1 MIMHPTASE
10 MPEFLHRFASFFEN
24 AGYQCLLVGGSIRA
38 AALGRPVKD
47 FDIATDA
54 RPETVRKL
62 FRRTIPTGIQHGTV
76 TVLFAGH
83 SLEVTTFRAESDYS
97 DGRHPDTVEFGVS
110 LEADLSRRDF
120 TVNAMALDLRTGDFV
135 DPHGGLEDLRNGVVR
150 TVGAPEQRFREDGLR
165 LLRAV
170 RFCSTLGF
178 RLEGNTFEGMK
189 ATHTALVG
197 VSAERVREELLK
209 SLTAPSAVSVMETLE
224 HTLLREHVFFLD
236 ADRCSDLYTAGER
249 TGGVD
254 LVSSEY
260 PIVRLAALIALSG
273 ASDAVQEGRRLAK
286 ALKLSNRD
294 RDSVLQLLALEG
306 VSEHALENEASVR
319 DILSRFDP
327 ELVRELAM
335 FTSAVTEP
343 HDSGRAARIESRFRN
358 VLATQPPLQVSDLA
372 IGGEDL
378 KQELAIPPGRE
389 IGILLRA
396 LLQHVIQ
403 HPGDNT
409 REILLKHAEELR
421 SRDQGHSVR

>member
-1 MIMHPTASE
+1 MSTHPTASE

-24 AGYQCLLVGGSIRA
+24 AGYQCLLVGGSIRD

-54 RPETVRKL
+54 RPEAVRKL
-62 FRRTIPTGIQHGTV
+62 FSRTIPTGIQHGTV

-83 SLEVTTFRAESDYS
+83 GLEVTTFRAESDYS
-97 DGRHPDTVEFGVS
+97 DGRHPDAVEFGVS

-120 TVNAMALDLRTGDFV
+120 TVNAMALDLRTGDFL
-135 DPHGGLEDLRNGVVR
+135 DPHGGLEDLRSGVVR

-170 RFCSTLGF
+170 RFSSTLGF
-178 RLEGNTFEGMK
+178 RLDERTFEGMK
-189 ATHTALVG
+189 ATHTALEG

-209 SLTAPSAVSVMETLE
+209 SLTAASAVSVLATLE
-224 HTLLREHVFFLD
+224 HTLLRKHVFFLD
-236 ADRCSDLYTAGER
+236 TDGPSELYTVRER

-254 LVSSEY
+254 LVSREY
-260 PIVRLAALIALSG
+260 PLVRLAALIALSG
-273 ASDAVQEGRRLAK
+273 ATDAEREGRRLTS

-294 RDSVLQLLALEG
+294 RNLVLQLLALES
-306 VSEHALENEASVR
+306 VSEHALESDASVR
-319 DILSRFDP
+319 VILSHFDP
-327 ELVRELAM
+327 EHVTELAM

-343 HDSGRAARIESRFRN
+343 HDSGRAGRLESRFRQ
-358 VLATQPPLQVSDLA
+358 VLATQPPLRISDLA

-403 HPGDNT
+403 QPDHNT
-409 REILLKHAEELR
+409 REILLKRAEALR
-421 SRDQGHSVR
+421 TRSGA